1 MVPFGKKN
9 PTKLF
14 LFQNFKL
21 NQIELKKSIDQFGW
35 VWFYIC

>member
-1 MVPFGKKN
+1 VILEEMGIGSNGSVWEKKN

-21 NQIELKKSIDQFGW
+21 NQTE
-35 VWFYIC
+35 